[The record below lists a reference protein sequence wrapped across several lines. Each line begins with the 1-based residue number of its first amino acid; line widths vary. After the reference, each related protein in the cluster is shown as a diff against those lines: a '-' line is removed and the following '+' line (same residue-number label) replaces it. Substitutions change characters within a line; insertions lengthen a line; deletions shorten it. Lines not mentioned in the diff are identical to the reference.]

1 MTEPKTRP
9 DLWSD
14 AEIKIIRTGWA
25 NGLSCR
31 EISNLL
37 PRHSRCAVAAKAARL
52 GLSARASSINHGVRT
67 LRGRTSGVL
76 LAGPSWSHP
85 ERVRA

>member
-25 NGLSCR
+25 NGLTCR
-31 EISNLL
+31 EISSLL

-52 GLSARASSINHGVRT
+52 GLSARGPSNYGVRT
-67 LRGRTSGVL
+67 LIHGVSL
-76 LAGPSWSHP
+76 TGPSWSHP